1 RAEVRSRRSCGN
13 RFPGVTPMPDRLPPL
28 VPLPLPEPDRRALR
42 RRAVATVRSRVRH
55 LSGVVVRRVLR
66 RPRPGQ
72 AVARSL
78 RLTFET
84 LGATYVKLASSSPLP
99 PACSA
104 TRSRTRLR
112 APRRLYAGVFEHGA
126 VGS

>member
-1 RAEVRSRRSCGN
+1 
-13 RFPGVTPMPDRLPPL
+13 MPDRLPPL

-42 RRAVATVRSRVRH
+42 RRAVATVRSAVRH

-84 LGATYVKLASSSPLP
+84 LGATYVKL
-99 PACSA
+99 
-104 TRSRTRLR
+104 
-112 APRRLYAGVFEHGA
+112 G
-126 VGS
+126 